1 MCRFFS
7 GEQSVAGLSRVSD
20 DEIESV
26 QTGLEVD
33 VMNGCYLGSFNNLL
47 QGPAELLLLVE

>member
-20 DEIESV
+20 DEIESF